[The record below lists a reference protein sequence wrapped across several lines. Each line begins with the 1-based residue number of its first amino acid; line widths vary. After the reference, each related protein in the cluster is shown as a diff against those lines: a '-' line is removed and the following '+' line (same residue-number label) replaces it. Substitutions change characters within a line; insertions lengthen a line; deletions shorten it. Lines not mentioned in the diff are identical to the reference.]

1 MPVESWDEMA
11 KIISESQ
18 GDHLF
23 FNIIRND
30 ETIRIGITPEPKE
43 DKNLFGENI
52 TRYVIGI
59 TSSTEVITRKLNP
72 FEAFSESIIQ
82 TYRITELT
90 IVSIVKLIQ
99 GTLSTK
105 TLGGPI
111 MIADLAGQQAREGA
125 LNLVFFTA
133 LLSIN
138 LAILNFLPIPVLDGG
153 HLVFFFIELVTGKP
167 VNIKVREIA
176 QQAGIFILILLM
188 VFVFYNDIT
197 RYIFN

>member
-1 MPVESWDEMA
+1 
-11 KIISESQ
+11 
-18 GDHLF
+18 
-23 FNIIRND
+23 
-30 ETIRIGITPEPKE
+30 
-43 DKNLFGENI
+43 
-52 TRYVIGI
+52 
-59 TSSTEVITRKLNP
+59 
-72 FEAFSESIIQ
+72 
-82 TYRITELT
+82 
-90 IVSIVKLIQ
+90 
-99 GTLSTK
+99 LSTK

-197 RYIFN
+197 RYILN